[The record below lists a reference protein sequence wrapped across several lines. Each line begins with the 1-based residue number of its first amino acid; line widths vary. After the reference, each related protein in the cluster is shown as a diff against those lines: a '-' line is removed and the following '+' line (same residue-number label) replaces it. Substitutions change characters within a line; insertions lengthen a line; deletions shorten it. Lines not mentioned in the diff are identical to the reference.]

1 MRIGKPGVGQEGDK
15 GLAGVFLELT
25 AKGGA
30 AHGAAFHGFC
40 EHERLGELFEHP
52 LHHVVETW
60 AYGGIGFGKDT
71 GLAEC
76 DRLLRRSV
84 VKQCEEFQ
92 QQTCAC
98 ELAGGGHAI
107 EQVDGSSRGGR
118 SKGNTAIRRGKESLD
133 FALAAEPAERV
144 FIWQMELKRVAIGA
158 VLFHPAVRQMASKQH
173 AVPFAER
180 ADVVANVPHSGSS
193 LENGKL
199 HLCVAVPAPAN
210 TLRGEAAS
218 SSFEGLQGPC
228 INLPAQ
234 ESQAFVGS
242 EADVFEQDGH
252 CPEIIAYNR
261 GLSSAVRRSGQFLRR
276 SSEIRHCF
284 MEIIRKYAHTFLL
297 L

>member
-30 AHGAAFHGFC
+30 AHGAAFHGFF

-144 FIWQMELKRVAIGA
+144 FIWQMELKHVATRCG
-158 VLFHPAVRQMASKQH
+158 L
-173 AVPFAER
+173 VP
-180 ADVVANVPHSGSS
+180 
-193 LENGKL
+193 
-199 HLCVAVPAPAN
+199 
-210 TLRGEAAS
+210 S
-218 SSFEGLQGPC
+218 SSAADGF
-228 INLPAQ
+228 
-234 ESQAFVGS
+234 QAARS
-242 EADVFEQDGH
+242 
-252 CPEIIAYNR
+252 PIRRTSRR
-261 GLSSAVRRSGQFLRR
+261 GRQRTAFRSLAG
-276 SSEIRHCF
+276 
-284 MEIIRKYAHTFLL
+284 KW
-297 L
+297 